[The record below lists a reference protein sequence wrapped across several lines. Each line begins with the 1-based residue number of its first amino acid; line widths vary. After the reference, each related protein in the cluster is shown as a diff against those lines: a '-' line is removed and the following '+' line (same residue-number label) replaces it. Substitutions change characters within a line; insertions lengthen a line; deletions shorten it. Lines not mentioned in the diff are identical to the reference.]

1 MIRIKRVG
9 IYLRVSTDRQANEG
23 DSISAQRDALVK
35 YVMEHD
41 DMILVGEYIDDGFS
55 GTKVKRDELQR
66 LLEDVKQDKIDRIF
80 FTKLDRWFR
89 SVRHYTATQEI
100 LDQHNVTWTAIWEPI
115 YDTSTPSGR
124 LIVNQ
129 MMSIAQFEAENTGLR
144 IKQVFEYKARNGEVL
159 SGNQPLGYRIENKHL
174 VPDEN
179 APLIREMF
187 EHYALYN
194 NLNETT
200 RFMAEHGYPRIKHI
214 IKSMLSN
221 SKYIG
226 FYGGNPSYCPP
237 IVDKALFDHVQTLL
251 ERNISASQKYTYLF
265 TGIIKCKQCGRTYSS
280 VRQIKKCKNGSD
292 CEYIYYRCPG
302 HYVRQELT
310 DCPNTKIIG
319 ENKLEKMLLAETR
332 KRLSDWIFETE
343 EKQKV
348 VIDNSKQIAN
358 IHKKIDR
365 LKELYINELI
375 SLDEYKEDR
384 LRLEESLDALKR
396 SESPRIVDLT
406 GYRNLLN
413 TDFEGLYM
421 SLTRSQR
428 RQFWRG
434 IIKEMKYGLDKK
446 IEIVFA

>member
-23 DSISAQRDALVK
+23 DSIPAQRDALVK

-41 DMILVGEYIDDGFS
+41 DMILVGEYIDDGIS
-55 GTKVKRDELQR
+55 GTKENRTEFQR
-66 LLEDVKQDKIDRIF
+66 MLSDVREHKIDLILC
-80 FTKLDRWFR
+80 TKMDRLHRSLRNFLNMQDVLD
-89 SVRHYTATQEI
+89 H
-100 LDQHNVTWTAIWEPI
+100 HNCNWMAIWEPM
-115 YDTSTPSGR
+115 YDTRSPQGR
-124 LIVNQ
+124 MILNTL
-129 MMSIAQFEAENTGLR
+129 MNLGQFEAEQTGQR
-144 IKQVFEYKARNGEVL
+144 IRQVFEYKARNGEVL

-187 EHYALYN
+187 EHYALHN

-200 RFMAEHGYPRIKHI
+200 RFMAERGHPRIKHM

-226 FYGGNPSYCPP
+226 LFNGNPSYCPP

-251 ERNISASQKYTYLF
+251 QRNISASQKHTYLF

-280 VRQIKKCKNGSD
+280 VRQIKKCKNGTN

-319 ENKLEKMLLAETR
+319 ENKLEKILLAETR

-348 VIDNSKQIAN
+348 VIDNSKQIAS
-358 IHKKIDR
+358 IHKKINR

-384 LRLEESLDALKR
+384 LRLEESLDALKH
-396 SESPRIVDLT
+396 SEMPRIVDLS

-421 SLTRSQR
+421 SLTRSQK